1 MVCGGLVLNEAV
13 YSLWE
18 CIGMMKSWERKGM
31 ETRDRAESNSQA
43 LTSQTT
49 LATHMGLNP
58 LPLDSSS
65 SLQLTALEPLNAQ
78 L

>member
-1 MVCGGLVLNEAV
+1 
-13 YSLWE
+13 
-18 CIGMMKSWERKGM
+18 M
-31 ETRDRAESNSQA
+31 ETRDRTESNSQA

-49 LATHMGLNP
+49 LATCVPTEEGAVGLHP
-58 LPLDSSS
+58 LPIHSSS

>member
-1 MVCGGLVLNEAV
+1 
-13 YSLWE
+13 
-18 CIGMMKSWERKGM
+18 MMKSWERKGM

-49 LATHMGLNP
+49 LATRVPTEEGTVGLNP